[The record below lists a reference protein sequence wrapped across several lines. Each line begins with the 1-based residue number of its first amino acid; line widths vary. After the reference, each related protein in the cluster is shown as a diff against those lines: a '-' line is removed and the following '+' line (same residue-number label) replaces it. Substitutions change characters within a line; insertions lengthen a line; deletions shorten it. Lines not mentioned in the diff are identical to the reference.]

1 MNLNEIM
8 EQIEKLSIDRDT
20 LLAEKQ
26 KKILEREVNKLKME
40 VGGSKNL
47 KEAAG
52 DDRYDAI
59 ANFFGWDGM
68 AGSKSK

>member
-52 DDRYDAI
+52 DDRYGAI
-59 ANFFGWDGM
+59 SNFFGWNN
-68 AGSKSK
+68 KE